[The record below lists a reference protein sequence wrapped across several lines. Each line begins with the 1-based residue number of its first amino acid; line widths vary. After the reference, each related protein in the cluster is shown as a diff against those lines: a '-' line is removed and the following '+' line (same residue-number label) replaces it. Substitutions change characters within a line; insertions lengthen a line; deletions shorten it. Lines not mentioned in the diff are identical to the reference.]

1 MLSQQRR
8 KTTPFWTQDILV
20 TALVV
25 TYLALAC
32 GVAQVWTVLSHQA
45 DAFAAESRT
54 LHGR

>member
-8 KTTPFWTQDILV
+8 KTTPFWKQDILV